1 MRTIKEIT
9 DEYNATVVEIN
20 KLKKQS
26 IETSNKLTEL
36 SIKKEDLEMELESL
50 GNTQWNYIVEK
61 YTSLSGKCVCVED
74 ISGNTYMYFKRVIL
88 TEIMNHLII
97 DGLYF
102 FDSNSDNN
110 EVTIGKL
117 DLSIASDDGDDLN
130 DMKKQLDLYEEI
142 KKEDFDFIFAT
153 KIKQLADNDMLS
165 KLFNG

>member
-1 MRTIKEIT
+1 
-9 DEYNATVVEIN
+9 
-20 KLKKQS
+20 
-26 IETSNKLTEL
+26 
-36 SIKKEDLEMELESL
+36 
-50 GNTQWNYIVEK
+50 
-61 YTSLSGKCVCVED
+61 
-74 ISGNTYMYFKRVIL
+74 MYFKRVIL

-117 DLSIASDDGDDLN
+117 DLSIANDDGDDLN
-130 DMKKQLDLYEEI
+130 EMKKQVDLYEEI

-153 KIKQLADNDMLS
+153 KIKQLVDKDMLS